1 MPPPS
6 PPLILHRLEKVFLA
20 LPFFHSY
27 NRGVRFLVP
36 QMHPPLPPQPPKKR
50 HSVYVP
56 ENYFMYLFL
65 FEIESYVY
73 EIDFTLGPI
82 QNSH

>member
-1 MPPPS
+1 M
-6 PPLILHRLEKVFLA
+6 
-20 LPFFHSY
+20 
-27 NRGVRFLVP
+27 RFLVP

-65 FEIESYVY
+65 FEIEFYVY